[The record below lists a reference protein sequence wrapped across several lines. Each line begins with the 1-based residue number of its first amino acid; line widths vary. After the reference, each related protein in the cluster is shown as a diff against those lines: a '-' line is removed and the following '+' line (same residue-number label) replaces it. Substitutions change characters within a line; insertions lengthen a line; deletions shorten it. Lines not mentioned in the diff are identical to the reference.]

1 MKDLIIRNLKN
12 LPGKKTKRKIVV
24 FYVDDYGSVRIKDKS
39 AYNNLKSAGIPMDE
53 TRFSQYDTLADKE
66 DFHKLFDVLTSVKD
80 SQGNHACFTPL
91 AIAAN
96 PDFEKIEASGFKE
109 YYREPFTRT
118 LQRYGPAYDGVY
130 DLWKQG
136 IAENIFYPAY
146 HGTEHINVKR
156 FMDALQGGHK
166 SSHLAFKN
174 QSVAIPHFPQE
185 SIVNHP
191 TTTFFIEN
199 SEENKKLEKDIKIG
213 TELFRELFNYYS
225 KQFTP
230 GAGLYSPE
238 IEQTLAECG
247 IKYIHVQRYV
257 AYPIG
262 NGNYSRKFLYNGK
275 KNEFGQKYIVR
286 NCQFEPQGNSNNE
299 VANRCLLDI
308 EAAFRWG
315 APAFISSHRVN
326 FVGQL
331 DKKYRDNGLGQLS
344 YLLKKIVERWPDVE
358 FMNGDEMAES
368 IL

>member
-136 IAENIFYPAY
+136 IDENIFYPAY

-156 FMDALQGGHK
+156 FMDALQGGIK
-166 SSHLAFKN
+166 SVHLAFKHE
-174 QSVAIPHFPQE
+174 SVAIPHFPEEMEIKQ
-185 SIVNHP
+185 P
-191 TTTFFIEN
+191 TTTFFIEA
-199 SEENKKLEKDIKIG
+199 SEENKKLAEDVKFG
-213 TELFRELFNYYS
+213 TKLFEGLFGFRS

-230 GAGLYSPE
+230 GAGIYSPALE
-238 IEQTLAECG
+238 PILAECG
-247 IKYIHVQRYV
+247 IKYIHVQRYFSYPLGK
-257 AYPIG
+257 AYSEKNFYIME
-262 NGNYSRKFLYNGK
+262 RKILK
-275 KNEFGQKYIVR
+275 VKNILFAIVSL
-286 NCQFEPQGNSNNE
+286 NLK
-299 VANRCLLDI
+299 AKMII
-308 EAAFRWG
+308 ELPTNA
-315 APAFISSHRVN
+315 
-326 FVGQL
+326 
-331 DKKYRDNGLGQLS
+331 
-344 YLLKKIVERWPDVE
+344 
-358 FMNGDEMAES
+358 
-368 IL
+368 